1 MDNVTP
7 LPTPDQDLVGPGSQR
22 EKGGMTD
29 FDGLPVLISVPR
41 AAELLGISRAS
52 AYRYAESGELPV
64 KRFVAAFSSSGTDFA
79 TFWRQ
84 RERPR
89 SAKGKD
95 LPLLL
100 RW

>member
-7 LPTPDQDLVGPGSQR
+7 LPTPAQDPMGPGSQR

-29 FDGLPVLISVPR
+29 FEGLPVLISVPR

-64 KRFVAAFSSSGTDFA
+64 KRFGGRVFVVRDRLRDLLEAA
-79 TFWRQ
+79 
-84 RERPR
+84 
-89 SAKGKD
+89 
-95 LPLLL
+95 
-100 RW
+100 